1 MAKNLIESF
10 DAYREVRTAA
20 KKVSG
25 KEEDWAKACLPLVER
40 LETALN
46 DLKDGKTSARKKIDS
61 LLSIEESMELAD
73 FFKNVSKS
81 MIGAQ
86 DDLNDRSL
94 DYVTRSRRK
103 RLPPSYFAIPNVKA
117 EMKVGF
123 NRATEKGMN
132 VILFKSSTQKQEYA
146 ESTVSFELVA
156 APPPPGPDVVPPW
169 FLVLGVA
176 REDILDKS
184 KQALEEE
191 ARKTPQLGV
200 SEKDIQ
206 SLRSLMRDY
215 RSKALVLRYDAGEAG
230 RQQPTSLVVWP
241 TGKSLENWGR
251 LVVFRLKDDAQPAL
265 DPDAFENEQP
275 YLLLK
280 DAVALK
286 SSTKEDLAK
295 LAISLGDAL
304 HQVTVAIDQWL
315 QAIQFKSPDETA
327 GTGNA

>member
-1 MAKNLIESF
+1 
-10 DAYREVRTAA
+10 
-20 KKVSG
+20 
-25 KEEDWAKACLPLVER
+25 
-40 LETALN
+40 
-46 DLKDGKTSARKKIDS
+46 
-61 LLSIEESMELAD
+61 
-73 FFKNVSKS
+73 

-132 VILFKSSTQKQEYA
+132 VILFKSSRQKQEYG

-156 APPPPGPDVVPPW
+156 APPPPGPDVVPLPR

-176 REDILDKS
+176 REEILDNA

-191 ARKTPQLGV
+191 AKKTPQPGV

-230 RQQPTSLVVWP
+230 RQQPRYLVVWP
-241 TGKSLENWGR
+241 TGKSLESWGR
-251 LVVFRLKDDAQPAL
+251 LVVFLLKDDAQPAL
-265 DPDAFENEQP
+265 EPDAFENKQP

-280 DAVALK
+280 TANDLK
-286 SSTKEDLAK
+286 QLNNKDQLAN

-304 HQVTVAIDQWL
+304 HQVTVVIEQWL
-315 QAIQFKSPDETA
+315 QAIQFKSQEKTA
-327 GTGNA
+327 GSGNA